1 MPLVREF
8 AAEFTLMV
16 TVVDSPPA
24 SVPLLDETVSQIEV
38 LIMDQFKDKALKLVR
53 VMVWEAGEKGPPG
66 PPLTTFNKEKSG
78 KIPSGSGGPAK
89 TVIKL

>member
-38 LIMDQFKDKALKLVR
+38 LIMDQFKDKALKF
-53 VMVWEAGEKGPPG
+53 
-66 PPLTTFNKEKSG
+66 TH
-78 KIPSGSGGPAK
+78 GS
-89 TVIKL
+89 